1 MKTFAL
7 NLPVRLRPRLP
18 NVAWFWLL
26 AGFLALALLA
36 SCGGGGGGV
45 GSNGT
50 GAVNQGVASGT
61 VTGFGSIIVDGVRF
75 DDSTATVRITRS
87 DTDDSA
93 GGVKA
98 EVKLGQQ
105 LSFTF
110 AGGTEDKGVALSITV
125 LPTLIGEAKPYSKG
139 ISITVNGLTV
149 IINTDPAL
157 GPVTVVDDSVDLN
170 ATLSTGSRVE
180 VHAIQGA
187 NGLVATRIEESPVTG
202 DLVRGIVKAV
212 SGAFAIATIGDL
224 QVDMSAVPSAQTKA
238 LVVGQTVTVFGTFD
252 ATNSLTP
259 FKAKRIHSDAAV
271 VTSKV
276 DDYLGGFI
284 TQYNASN
291 QTFVINGVNVDAA
304 TAAIKSKVVLANG
317 QYVRV
322 RGTTVATTSGAVF
335 KATSVQ
341 LRKDETQSQGGDADL
356 IGNILGLVQPVD
368 PSQPATFSLRDVF
381 VNVPSTVA
389 RDFTR
394 CGASA
399 LVNGMYV
406 EVKGNTTASG
416 VTATSLLCD
425 NEPTTAGTKVE
436 RVGTVAADSPSANT
450 VTVGT
455 FQFLVSA
462 TETITVVYDAETFFR
477 ATPSSPLD
485 GTKLKAGTPLDIEG
499 VFSVTGTGTSQ
510 VQVLRATKIKKE

>member
-1 MKTFAL
+1 
-7 NLPVRLRPRLP
+7 
-18 NVAWFWLL
+18 
-26 AGFLALALLA
+26 
-36 SCGGGGGGV
+36 
-45 GSNGT
+45 
-50 GAVNQGVASGT
+50 
-61 VTGFGSIIVDGVRF
+61 
-75 DDSTATVRITRS
+75 
-87 DTDDSA
+87 
-93 GGVKA
+93 
-98 EVKLGQQ
+98 
-105 LSFTF
+105 
-110 AGGTEDKGVALSITV
+110 
-125 LPTLIGEAKPYSKG
+125 LIGEAKPYSKG

-259 FKAKRIHSDAAV
+259 FKAKRIHSDAVV

-284 TQYNASN
+284 TQYTASN

-304 TAAIKSKVVLANG
+304 TATIKSSVVLANG

-322 RGTTVATTSGAVF
+322 RGTTSGAVF

-356 IGNILGLVQPVD
+356 IGNILGLVPPPVD
-368 PSQPATFSLRDVF
+368 KSQPATLLLRGVF
-381 VNVPSTVA
+381 VTVPSTVA
-389 RDFTR
+389 GDFTR

-399 LVNGMYV
+399 LANGMYV

-425 NEPTTAGTKVE
+425 NEPTTAGTTVE

-450 VTVGT
+450 VTAGT
-455 FQFLVSA
+455 FQFEVSA
-462 TETITVVYDAETFFR
+462 TETITVVYNAQTFFR
-477 ATPSSPLD
+477 ATPSTPLD

-510 VQVLRATKIKKE
+510 VQVLRATKIKK